1 MGKEEVKS
9 KRKRKIKYASSS
21 IGRVAVSK
29 TVGWG
34 FESWRVA
41 KELRGEAMM
50 TKVKNF
56 FSEVKVELQKCSWP
70 WDPKEKGFRRY
81 KELVDSTI
89 VVVVAMLLLGGYVAL
104 FDFILVNV
112 VHFFTRLH

>member
-1 MGKEEVKS
+1 LLA
-9 KRKRKIKYASSS
+9 ASVLQRFNQS
-21 IGRVAVSK
+21 RN
-29 TVGWG
+29 
-34 FESWRVA
+34 
-41 KELRGEAMM
+41 EAMM

-56 FSEVKVELQKCSWP
+56 FGEVKLELQKCSWP

-89 VVVVAMLLLGGYVAL
+89 VVTIAMLLLGGYVAL